1 MGSHNFGEFPD
12 ETLNEDQSTLGT
24 MSPGYDGSLNYTTLF
39 NYKDPSQDL
48 TALNLPSPLPDPMP
62 FNIGSYSGLSP
73 GVESSD
79 DSDSDDV
86 LKYIGQVLME
96 EDMKEKPCMFHV
108 PLALQAAEK
117 PFYDVLGKKY
127 PPSPNQHPLIDH
139 SVDSPDNQSCG
150 TSTISDLSGS
160 NCTSSSTNY
169 IDAVAVADS
178 SENTKASF
186 VQSSL
191 IESFSQ
197 SSTLP
202 QWSFGS
208 LGALGGT
215 ASQGSNSVIS
225 SRGFPMAMNVF
236 SEQSMIQFQKG
247 VEEASKFLPKN
258 NNLVIDLESVTFPN
272 EKEAAPM
279 VVVKKEKDEHS
290 PDSSRGS
297 KIHYRDDEDFEDGRR
312 SKQSAVSVE
321 EAELSEMFD
330 RVLLCNPMK
339 HEAHCT
345 IGLKSE
351 KGTSLQAGQVQV
363 QEGQKA
369 RAKKQGNNDNKKN
382 KNVVDLRT
390 LLIFCA
396 QSAAS
401 DDRRTADEL
410 LKQIR
415 EHSSAAGDGSQRLA
429 HYFANAL
436 EARLAGTGSQ
446 MYTALSSK
454 RTTAADMIKAY
465 QFFFRACPFLKISI
479 IFANHMIIQRAEKAS
494 KLHVIDFGILYG
506 FQWPLLIQRLSERP
520 GGPPKLCITG
530 IDLPQPGFRPTE
542 RVEATGLRL
551 AKYCERFNV
560 PFEYHAIAQKWE
572 TIKAEDL
579 KIEDDEVV
587 AVNCLFRFK
596 NLLDETIVVDSPRN
610 AVLGLIR
617 RIKPDIFVHGV
628 VNGSYNAP
636 FFVTRFRE
644 ALFHYS
650 TVFDM
655 FDANASR
662 EDPERLMFEK
672 EFYGREIM
680 NVVACEGT
688 ERVERPETYKQWQ
701 ARNSRA
707 GFRQLPL
714 DQELVS
720 KLRSKVQMHYP
731 RDFVVDV
738 DGHWTLQGWKGRI
751 ICAVSAW
758 VPA

>member
-1 MGSHNFGEFPD
+1 
-12 ETLNEDQSTLGT
+12 
-24 MSPGYDGSLNYTTLF
+24 MSPGYDESLNYANLF

-48 TALNLPSPLPDPMP
+48 TSLNLPEPLPDPIP
-62 FNIGSYSGLSP
+62 YFSSSNRSP

-86 LKYIGQVLME
+86 LKYISQMLME
-96 EDMKEKPCMFHV
+96 EDMKEKPCMFHD

-139 SVDSPDNQSCG
+139 SVDSPEDHSWV
-150 TSTISDLSGS
+150 TSTASDLSGS
-160 NCTSSSTNY
+160 NCNSSSTNSF
-169 IDAVAVADS
+169 DLRTVADF
-178 SENTKASF
+178 SENSKTSF
-186 VQSSL
+186 VQSSVV
-191 IESFSQ
+191 ESFPQRSA
-197 SSTLP
+197 LP
-202 QWSFGS
+202 QWSNSMITS
-208 LGALGGT
+208 LGL
-215 ASQGSNSVIS
+215 
-225 SRGFPMAMNVF
+225 PMGMNNNIF
-236 SEQSMIQFQKG
+236 SEESMIQFQKG

-258 NNLVIDLESVTFPN
+258 NHLDIDLENITFPN
-272 EKEAAPM
+272 ETKESPTM
-279 VVVKKEKDEHS
+279 VVKKEKDENP

-297 KIHYRDDEDFEDGRR
+297 KIHYRDDEDFEDGRT

-321 EAELSEMFD
+321 EVELSEMFD
-330 RVLLCNPMK
+330 KVLLCNPMK

-345 IGLKSE
+345 MGLDSKE
-351 KGTSLQAGQVQV
+351 GTSPKAGQSQ
-363 QEGQKA
+363 GPDGGKN
-369 RAKKQGNNDNKKN
+369 RAKKQGNAKN
-382 KNVVDLRT
+382 MVDLRT
-390 LLIFCA
+390 LLILCA
-396 QSAAS
+396 QSTAS

-415 EHSSAAGDGSQRLA
+415 EHSSPSGDGSQRLA

-446 MYTALSSK
+446 IYTALSSK

-465 QFFFRACPFLKISI
+465 QFFVRVCPFKKFSI
-479 IFANHMIIQRAEKAS
+479 IFANHMILKAAEKAS

-506 FQWPLLIQRLSERP
+506 FQWPILIQRLSERE

-530 IDLPQPGFRPTE
+530 IDLPQPGFRPAE
-542 RVEATGLRL
+542 RVEATGRRL

-560 PFEYHAIAQKWE
+560 PFEYHAVAQKWE
-572 TIKAEDL
+572 TIKLEDL
-579 KIEDDEVV
+579 KIEENEVV
-587 AVNCLFRFK
+587 AVSCHFRFK

-610 AVLGLIR
+610 AVLDLIR
-617 RIKPDIFVHGV
+617 RVKPDIFVHGV

-655 FDANASR
+655 FDANSPR

-701 ARNSRA
+701 ARNSRL
-707 GFRQLPL
+707 GFRQMPL
-714 DQELVS
+714 DHDLVS
-720 KLRSKVQMHYP
+720 KLRCKVQTHYP

-751 ICAVSAW
+751 VCAISAW